1 MHLDP
6 DPSVWAHSHIRK
18 QHSRN
23 LCACWCRCSCVCV
36 HLQHFHSTSSKNSKL
51 ECLLEARQENIQG
64 KKKKKKKKN
73 QSIRESS
80 HVSPPLQPAPWL
92 AHPST
97 AALPANA
104 FKSLSVSLKRVW
116 KPWHVVRRHGLSY
129 RGCFVKDLLRGRRG
143 NDRQWENWW
152 GDSGIFL
159 ELPSNLYMSPCHH

>member
-64 KKKKKKKKN
+64 KKKKKKKRTSRLESHHTYRLLFN
-73 QSIRESS
+73 LHLGSHIHRRQRCQLTLSRVCQSVWSAFGNRGTLLGDTGCHIVDVLSKTRSEGAGETTGGGRTDE
-80 HVSPPLQPAPWL
+80 V
-92 AHPST
+92 T
-97 AALPANA
+97 AAY
-104 FKSLSVSLKRVW
+104 F
-116 KPWHVVRRHGLSY
+116 
-129 RGCFVKDLLRGRRG
+129 
-143 NDRQWENWW
+143 
-152 GDSGIFL
+152 
-159 ELPSNLYMSPCHH
+159 